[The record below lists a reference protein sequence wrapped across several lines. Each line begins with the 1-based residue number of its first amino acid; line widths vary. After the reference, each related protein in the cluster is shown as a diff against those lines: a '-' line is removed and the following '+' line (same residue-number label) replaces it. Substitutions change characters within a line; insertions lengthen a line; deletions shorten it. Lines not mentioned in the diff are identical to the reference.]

1 MFLRYHWQTNC
12 NWLDFSDDGDILIFS
27 SHLRLGLSNV
37 LVLWGFPTKT
47 IHAFFYF
54 PMRATFSA
62 HVTLLEL
69 LTLILSDVILK
80 QPLLNSNKTQQHKT
94 YRGIKYV
101 ISCKHVMCW
110 VKKKIYGQ
118 VCRKYDQF
126 YFNVIYYNLFYFTIY
141 RHLNYR
147 IRVCFNLLHEQMSS
161 PFLASSA

>member
-37 LVLWGFPTKT
+37 LVLWGFPTKN

-110 VKKKIYGQ
+110 VKKKIWTGLPQIWSILFQCYIL
-118 VCRKYDQF
+118 QF
-126 YFNVIYYNLFYFTIY
+126 I
-141 RHLNYR
+141 
-147 IRVCFNLLHEQMSS
+147 LLHHISS
-161 PFLASSA
+161 FKL